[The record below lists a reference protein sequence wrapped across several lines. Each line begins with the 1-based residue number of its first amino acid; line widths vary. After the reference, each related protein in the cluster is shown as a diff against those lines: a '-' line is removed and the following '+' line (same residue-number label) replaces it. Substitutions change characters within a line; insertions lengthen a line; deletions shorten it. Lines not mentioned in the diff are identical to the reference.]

1 MTPEQFAQFSIFNEL
16 NFYGGLF
23 LGLLIAGFFKS
34 LMSFFYREVQRPR
47 KIRYRMLQGKA
58 DKKTDFEYL
67 YLFKGE
73 YYTLEQRDFLIKQR
87 LKDIKKFSK
96 FNYSILFFILFIS
109 ILCFTAGYFFQPL
122 GI

>member
-34 LMSFFYREVQRPR
+34 LMSFFYREVQGPR
-47 KIRYRMLQGKA
+47 KIRYRMLQGKVE
-58 DKKTDFEYL
+58 KKTDFEYL

-73 YYTLEQRDFLIKQR
+73 YYTLEQRDFLIKER

-109 ILCFTAGYFFQPL
+109 ILFFTAGYFFQPL